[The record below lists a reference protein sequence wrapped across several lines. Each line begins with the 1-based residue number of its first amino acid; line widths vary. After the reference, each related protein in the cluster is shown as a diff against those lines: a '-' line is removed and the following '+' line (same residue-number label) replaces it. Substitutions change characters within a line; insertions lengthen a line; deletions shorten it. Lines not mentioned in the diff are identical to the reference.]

1 MSRYDSM
8 SFEQLLEEL
17 ESLTRQMAAG
27 DIGIEEAAE
36 LYERAGVLHAM
47 AAERLDRVQARIEH
61 LTAQPEG
68 AQPDGA
74 QGRLP

>member
-1 MSRYDSM
+1 VSDAKTDQAYDAM

-17 ESLTRQMAAG
+17 ESLTRRMAAG

-36 LYERAGVLHAM
+36 LYERAGALHAL
-47 AAERLDRVQARIEH
+47 AAQRLAGVQERIDKLQ
-61 LTAQPEG
+61 
-68 AQPDGA
+68 A